1 MTLTRLAMVGTLAAT
16 LGFGGCA
23 SMSSTPGRAPQTWTL
38 NTTATAPAAAQ
49 GQLKVSAQKNG
60 NTGLKVEVEHLAPPS
75 SINQEASTY
84 VVWLRP
90 AAGFP
95 QNVGVLHLND
105 KNEGKLDTQTPFKSF
120 EVMVTAEMTPF
131 ATAPSADRVMTAQV
145 VVPT

>member
-1 MTLTRLAMVGTLAAT
+1 MTLRQLGMAGALAAS

-38 NTTATAPAAAQ
+38 VTSPAIPAAQ
-49 GQLKVSAQKNG
+49 GHLKVAAEKNG
-60 NTGLKVEVEHLAPPS
+60 NTKLRVEVEHLAPPAA
-75 SINQEASTY
+75 INQEASAY

-95 QNVGVLHLND
+95 QNIGVLNLND
-105 KNEGKLDTQTPFKSF
+105 KREGKLVTQTPFKSF
-120 EVMVTAEMTPF
+120 EVTVTAEMSPY
-131 ATAPSADRVMTAQV
+131 ATAPSSDRVMTAQD